1 MSDTLNVSLR
11 TTTGSRESQRLRRG
25 GMVPA
30 ILYGHGEACV
40 SLAAKL
46 EDVGA
51 AIRHGSRVVSLTGA
65 VKTDALIRD
74 LQWDTYGVRPLH
86 IDFLRV
92 SASDRVRVKV
102 PIELK
107 GECPGVRAGGVVNL
121 VLHEIELECSADH
134 VSEHVVAQVGHL
146 EVGHTI
152 KVKDLELP
160 VGASPV
166 LGGDETVVTCLVPG
180 KKAADE
186 AAVGAEPEVVGRS
199 AGEETDAKEAG
210 EA

>member
-11 TTTGSRESQRLRRG
+11 TATGSREARRLRRD

-30 ILYGHGEACV
+30 ILYGHGEECV
-40 SLAAKL
+40 GLAAKR
-46 EDVGA
+46 EDVA
-51 AIRHGSRVVSLTGA
+51 LAIRHGSRVVTLAGA

-74 LQWDTYGVRPLH
+74 LQWDTYGVQPMH

-107 GECPGVRAGGVVNL
+107 GECPGQKSGGVVNL
-121 VLHEIELECSADH
+121 VMHEIELECTADH
-134 VSEHVVAQVGHL
+134 VSEHVIALVGHL

-160 VGASPV
+160 VGARPV
-166 LGGDETVVTCLVPG
+166 LSGEETVVTCLIPG
-180 KKAADE
+180 KKADD
-186 AAVGAEPEVVGRS
+186 AAAAGEPEVVGRK
-199 AGEETDAKEAG
+199 AGDETGAKEGGG
-210 EA
+210 E

>member
-11 TTTGSRESQRLRRG
+11 KATGTRESRRLRKK

-30 ILYGHGEACV
+30 ILYGHGEECV
-40 SLAAKL
+40 GLAAKR
-46 EDVGA
+46 EDVEA
-51 AIRHGSRVVSLTGA
+51 AVRHGSRVVNLTGA

-74 LQWDTYGVRPLH
+74 LQWDTYGVKPMH

-92 SASDRVRVKV
+92 SASDLVRVKV

-107 GECPGVRAGGVVNL
+107 GECPGVRDGGVVNL
-121 VLHEIELECSADH
+121 VMHEIELECTADH
-134 VSEHVVAQVGHL
+134 VSEHVVASVAHL
-146 EVGHTI
+146 LVGHTI

-160 VGASPV
+160 VGAKPV
-166 LGGDETVVTCLVPG
+166 IGGDETVVTCLVPG
-180 KKAADE
+180 KKITDDAA
-186 AAVGAEPEVVGRS
+186 AAEPEIIGRKP
-199 AGEETDAKEAG
+199 GEEPAAEEAA